1 MKQVKKAGTGTGKNN
16 GSKAPG
22 NTVLKSESAA
32 LVIKEG
38 TTSKGLERK
47 LTNEAKRKANSD
59 RKEAEKKLSHHY
71 NNLQKFGVL
80 FVAQLSKE
88 TGKKITVENIQALKY
103 SDFLPYLTEREEIS
117 NQSNGWTFSR
127 LLNCVVRFYRN
138 ERKNKDMYSP
148 FTDAA
153 MSDLFNFA

>member
-1 MKQVKKAGTGTGKNN
+1 MTQVKKAETVTAKNN
-16 GSKAPG
+16 GSKQ
-22 NTVLKSESAA
+22 VLKSEANV

-59 RKEAEKKLSHHY
+59 RKEAERKLSHHY

-103 SDFLPYLTEREEIS
+103 SDFLPFLTEREEIS

-138 ERKNKDMYSP
+138 EKKNADMYSP
-148 FTDAA
+148 FLDNELTDV
-153 MSDLFNFA
+153 FNFA

>member
-1 MKQVKKAGTGTGKNN
+1 MSRTKKADTVSAKN
-16 GSKAPG
+16 KG
-22 NTVLKSESAA
+22 NNQVLKSEANV

-88 TGKKITVENIQALKY
+88 TGKKITVESIQALKY
-103 SDFLPYLTEREEIS
+103 SDFLPFLTEREEIS
-117 NQSNGWTFSR
+117 NQANGWTFSR

-148 FTDAA
+148 FLDNELTDV
-153 MSDLFNFA
+153 FNFA

>member
-1 MKQVKKAGTGTGKNN
+1 MTQVKKAETVTAKNN
-16 GSKAPG
+16 GSKQ
-22 NTVLKSESAA
+22 VLKSEANV

-59 RKEAEKKLSHHY
+59 RKEAERKLSHHY

-88 TGKKITVENIQALKY
+88 PGKK
-103 SDFLPYLTEREEIS
+103 
-117 NQSNGWTFSR
+117 
-127 LLNCVVRFYRN
+127 
-138 ERKNKDMYSP
+138 
-148 FTDAA
+148 
-153 MSDLFNFA
+153 

>member
-1 MKQVKKAGTGTGKNN
+1 MSQVKKADTVSVKNN
-16 GSKAPG
+16 GNKQ
-22 NTVLKSESAA
+22 VLKSEANV

-47 LTNEAKRKANSD
+47 LTNEAKRKANND
-59 RKEAEKKLSHHY
+59 RKESERKLSHHY

-80 FVAQLSKE
+80 FIEQLSKE

-103 SDFLPYLTEREEIS
+103 SDFLPYLTEREELS

-138 ERKNKDMYSP
+138 ERKNTDMYSP
-148 FTDAA
+148 FLDNELTDV
-153 MSDLFNFA
+153 FNFA